1 MGRSPG
7 MESGRRSLGE
17 AYGACSDFTSD
28 KVRQSRVTE
37 KCRALTSGGRCAP
50 PTESHYSHARE
61 APRRLRLAFCRGGYK
76 RIGDIVDCKMK
87 KKRRQTTRLT
97 PLLFTSIEL
106 RVNK

>member
-1 MGRSPG
+1 MGRSPV
-7 MESGRRSLGE
+7 MESGRRSLVKPTE
-17 AYGACSDFTSD
+17 PDPTLQATRYD
-28 KVRQSRVTE
+28 KSRVPE

-76 RIGDIVDCKMK
+76 RIGDIVDFKMK

-97 PLLFTSIEL
+97 PLLFLGAE
-106 RVNK
+106 